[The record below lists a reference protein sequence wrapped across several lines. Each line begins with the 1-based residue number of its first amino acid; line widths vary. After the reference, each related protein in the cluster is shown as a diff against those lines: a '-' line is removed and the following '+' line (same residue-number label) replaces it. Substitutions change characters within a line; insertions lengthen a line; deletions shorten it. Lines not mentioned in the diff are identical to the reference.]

1 MKLDRRLI
9 RLLVAIAAALVAW
22 FFNLD
27 TSGPTGPA
35 ARSGTSDVVRAIDTR
50 ASNQWVET
58 DAIVTRLLGDDNHG
72 SRHQRILVSIA
83 GRSVLIAHNIDL
95 ADRVP
100 ARKGDTLRIRG
111 EFEWNEKG
119 GVIHWTHHDPQ
130 GRHGGGWIE
139 HRGKRFD

>member
-1 MKLDRRLI
+1 MKLDRRVV

-27 TSGPTGPA
+27 SLAPSGDPTPVGSSA
-35 ARSGTSDVVRAIDTR
+35 IVRAIDER
-50 ASNQWVET
+50 RSNQWVES
-58 DAIVTRLLGDDNHG
+58 DALVTRVLGDDTHG
-72 SRHQRILVSIA
+72 SRHQRILVDIA

-95 ADRVP
+95 AARVP
-100 ARKGDTLRIRG
+100 ARKGDRIRVRG

-130 GRHGGGWIE
+130 NRHDGGWIE
-139 HRGKRFD
+139 HGGQRFK